1 LKNIKGEEKTEK
13 NIGKKGKRK
22 KRERRRKE
30 LRLRCKSP
38 IQKDLEAL
46 ALV

>member
-13 NIGKKGKRK
+13 NIGK

-38 IQKDLEAL
+38 I
-46 ALV
+46 